1 MRQELSLKD
10 FYLTFRRYIVM
21 IVATA
26 IAGGLI
32 GYAVM
37 YFLITPKYS
46 SQAELLVNQR
56 AEQQIIQYSEVQT
69 NIQLIN
75 TYRAIITGHSVLSQ
89 VDENLNGK
97 YGIGTLSGSISVDQP
112 ENSQTFYITATMD
125 SPEEAQE
132 VVEEVLKT
140 FEEII
145 TEVYGH
151 ADVNLFILAPASYN
165 PNPDSPR
172 QLFYVIGGGI
182 AGLLISVVTVL
193 FVEIMDST
201 VKDNDFFAFQGLM
214 NLGIIYENPPSK
226 KKSSRSGR
234 VADQMDDEL
243 MVCQDHSAEAAVAVE
258 DDSYHE
264 ATLRKMQRR
273 SYRLHKR
280 MTRPSMKS
288 FRGSL
293 KQKKEW

>member
-201 VKDNDFFAFQGLM
+201 VKDNDFFAIQGLM

-234 VADQMDDEL
+234 VTDQMDDEL
-243 MVCQDHSAEAAVAVE
+243 MVCQDHSAETAEAVE

-280 MTRPSMKS
+280 MTRPSKKS